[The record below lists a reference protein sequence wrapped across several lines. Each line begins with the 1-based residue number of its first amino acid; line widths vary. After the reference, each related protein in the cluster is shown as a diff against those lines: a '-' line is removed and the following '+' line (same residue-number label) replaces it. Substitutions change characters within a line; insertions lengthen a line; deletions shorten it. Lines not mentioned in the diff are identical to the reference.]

1 LTSPRE
7 KSRLI
12 HDLDADQSSMTVKRV
27 NKRSM
32 LPAYAQM
39 ANILRS
45 AISNGQYPPGA
56 RLPSESAI
64 AKANGVSAMTAR
76 QAVSVLE
83 REGLVHRIQGKGTF
97 VRRIGI
103 STSSFDLDTLAN
115 VFADKKNLSV
125 RIVNTAIKKS
135 PGKERIV
142 LGLAPDEPVI
152 LVKRVIFHHKEPFT
166 LHESYTKF
174 DPKSPT
180 VESMLD
186 TVVLTELI
194 FQEGYSNFKQGV
206 LRLLPSQLAE
216 DDAELLAWDKDES
229 VFKLEHLFY
238 DFDNQPAAFGW
249 FIVSPDKMPLIS
261 KIGIWDE

>member
-1 LTSPRE
+1 MTSKRKPPE
-7 KSRLI
+7 LI
-12 HDLDADQSSMTVKRV
+12 HHLNAEPSPSLARKVD
-27 NKRSM
+27 KRSM
-32 LPAYAQM
+32 LPAYAQL

-45 AISNGQYPPGA
+45 CISHGEYPPGK

-83 REGLVHRIQGKGTF
+83 KEGLVHRIQGKGTF
-97 VRRIGI
+97 VRKIGI
-103 STSSFDLDTLAN
+103 SASSFELDTLGN

-125 RIVNTAIKKS
+125 RIVSAAIKKS
-135 PGKERIV
+135 PGQERIV
-142 LGLAPDEPVI
+142 LGLEPDEPVI
-152 LVKRVIFHHKEPFT
+152 FVKRVIFHRNEPFT

-174 DPKSPT
+174 DPKAPT

-194 FQEGYSNFKQGV
+194 FQEGYSSFKQGV
-206 LRLLPSQLAE
+206 LRLLPSQLDE
-216 DDAELLAWDKDES
+216 NEAELLALEKNAS

-238 DFDNQPAAFGW
+238 DFDNQPTAFGW
-249 FIVSPDKMPLIS
+249 FIVSPEKMPLIS